1 MLGSRPF
8 LGGGAIAL
16 LVASAL
22 LGPARAEDPAAAA
35 MPLPEPVAR
44 TVGFAQDIHAILAE
58 NCAKCHMQGKRKG
71 ALSMDAR
78 ETLLMGGDSG
88 PAIVEGKS
96 AESLLIKLVAG
107 QDPDRVMPPTGR
119 RLTEQEIA
127 ILRAWIDQGA
137 KWDLA
142 ATTQEYTAPLQL
154 QSTTPPALSGRP
166 SDNLIDRF
174 VIAGLAQRGKT
185 EPATVEDATFA
196 RRVYYDLGGLPP
208 TPDELRGFLADSAPD
223 KRTKLIDTLLA
234 DQQRYAEHW
243 ITFWNDLLR
252 NDYEGPGY
260 IDGGRKQIT
269 DWLFD
274 ALYNNK
280 PYDQFVREL
289 IVPTAGSEGFI
300 KGIVWRG
307 DNAAVQTP
315 PMQAARNLA
324 QVFTGINLKC
334 ASCHDSFIDHWQLAD
349 AYALANC
356 FSDSPM
362 ELIRCDVPLG
372 KQAGFGFLWPEL
384 GSVDGTLPKDQRM
397 ARIAELTTSK
407 DNGFFSRTIVN
418 RLWALFFGHG
428 LVEPLDVVEN
438 KAWNPELLDSLAQ
451 DLIDHGWDLK
461 HTMRLILGSR
471 VYQWPSVRAI
481 EQRSRDYEFEGP
493 EVRRLTGEML
503 YDTISQITGVW
514 HINSKF
520 MLPSERTPEY
530 AELQKKLD
538 EAARN
543 GLSALAAAG
552 QDVPIENYYRAVRAW
567 RIPNDPLMLALG
579 RPNREQ
585 VTTRRETSATT
596 LQALEMSNGN
606 TLAAQLRRGAGA
618 ILKKGAK
625 APNDVINETYL
636 HAVQRFPTPGELEA
650 ALGLLGTPATQ
661 EGVEDLL
668 WALAMTPDF
677 QLIF

>member
-1 MLGSRPF
+1 MLGIVNSYR
-8 LGGGAIAL
+8 LGLATLGMAVFSAGGVMAEPVAL
-16 LVASAL
+16 
-22 LGPARAEDPAAAA
+22 
-35 MPLPEPVAR
+35 PLPEPVAR
-44 TVGFAQDIHAILAE
+44 PVSFAQDIHAILAE
-58 NCAKCHMQGKRKG
+58 NCAKCHLQGKRKG
-71 ALSMDAR
+71 ALSMDSR
-78 ETLLMGGDSG
+78 EGMVEGGDTG
-88 PAIVEGKS
+88 PAIVEGQS
-96 AESLLIKLVAG
+96 AESLLIKLVSG
-107 QDPDRVMPPTGR
+107 QDPDRLMPPTGR
-119 RLTEQEIA
+119 RLNEQEIA
-127 ILRAWIDQGA
+127 LLRAWIDQGA

-142 ATTQEYTAPLQL
+142 PTHQEYVAPLKL
-154 QSTTPPALSGRP
+154 QPVAPPALAENP
-166 SDNLIDRF
+166 TDNLVDRF
-174 VIAGLAQRGKT
+174 VVSNLIARGKT
-185 EPATVEDATFA
+185 EPAVVDDALYA
-196 RRVYYDLGGLPP
+196 RRVYFDIGGLPP
-208 TPDELRGFLADSAPD
+208 TVAELDAFLSDVSPD
-223 KRTKLIDTLLA
+223 KRAKLVDTLLA
-234 DQQRYAEHW
+234 DKQRYAEHW
-243 ITFWNDLLR
+243 MTFWNDLLR

-269 DWLFD
+269 DWLYT
-274 ALYNNK
+274 ALYDNK

-289 IVPTAGSEGFI
+289 IAPPSPEAEGFI

-356 FSDSPM
+356 FADAPM

-384 GSVDGTLPKDQRM
+384 GAVDGTLPREQRM
-397 ARIAELTTSK
+397 ARVAELTTSK
-407 DNGFFSRTIVN
+407 DNGHFARTIVN
-418 RLWALFFGHG
+418 RLWALILGRG
-428 LVEPLDVVEN
+428 LVEPLDVIEA
-438 KAWNPELLDSLAQ
+438 KPWHPELLDTLAQ

-471 VYQWPSVRAI
+471 VYQWPSVRVG
-481 EQRSRDYEFEGP
+481 EQRDQEFQFDGP

-503 YDTISQITGVW
+503 YDTLSQLTGVW

-520 MLPSERTPEY
+520 LLPSERSPEY

-543 GLSALAAAG
+543 GLSALMAAG
-552 QDVPIENYYRAVRAW
+552 QDVPVESYFRPVRAW
-567 RIPNDPLMLALG
+567 RTPNDTFMMALG

-585 VTTRRETSATT
+585 VTTRRETAATT

-606 TLAAQLRRGAGA
+606 TLAAQLRRGATA
-618 ILKKGAK
+618 ILKQGPKVPADLAHGLY
-625 APNDVINETYL
+625 V
-636 HAVQRFPTPGELEA
+636 HAIQRPPTPGELA
-650 ALGLLGTPATQ
+650 AAVGLLGDPVTQ
-661 EGVEDLL
+661 EGLEDFL
-668 WALAMTPDF
+668 WVLTMTPDF